1 MAYSTDFETG
11 AAQALSA
18 ANCISR
24 VGGVDGTV
32 SGNATVTGLAAAIQA
47 LSVTAGF
54 SQDDLDRIARG
65 LKAGV
70 LAGVLAETHT
80 YTTIAG
86 MTAGIQAYI
95 PQYATTFDGF
105 LPQ

>member
-1 MAYSTDFETG
+1 MPFSMDNETG

-18 ANCISR
+18 TNCISR

-32 SGNATVTGLAAAIQA
+32 SGNATVTLLAAAIQA
-47 LSVTAGF
+47 LPVTAGF

-70 LAGVLAETHT
+70 LAGALAETHT

-86 MTAGIQAYI
+86 MAAGIQAYI